1 MNKKNNTQPPKGVN
15 TMRKRDLKSFR
26 KLLTRQLDKLMM
38 EAEKTKDQVKE
49 AEEPSSDP
57 MDQASTVLD
66 TDFLLRL
73 RDRERKLMVKIKGAL
88 ERIEEGT
95 FGICEEC
102 GEKISEKRL
111 RARPVATLCIDCKHE
126 QEVSEGRVRH
136 SEPRKSPTLWLRM

>member
-1 MNKKNNTQPPKGVN
+1 
-15 TMRKRDLKSFR
+15 MRQRDLKSFR
-26 KLLTRQLDKLMM
+26 KLLTRQLDKLLM
-38 EAEKTKDQVKE
+38 EAEKTKDQVKK

-66 TDFLLRL
+66 MDFLLRL

-88 ERIEEGT
+88 ERIENGT

-126 QEVSEGRVRH
+126 QEVSEGRGRH
-136 SEPRKSPTLWLRM
+136 SEPRKSPTLWLHM